1 MMDIKIIAGRSND
14 TGFELKIEIN
24 GYEKSVKT
32 QSYDLNYSMNNK
44 SNIFSA
50 IFISITG
57 FLFLEVSLLKFL
69 SLTTSQ
75 FLFGC
80 VLSFLSCLL
89 LCALIWTIV
98 KNKESKEWH
107 ACQHKTMNLLSS
119 GEIPSMDNFKKQ
131 SKKHAYCE
139 VGMAAMS
146 CLIFVFYL
154 GVVFID
160 KWAMPFLGKSYFWL
174 MFVILYFPYAILVS
188 KCLSDPMQNLIIVE
202 PSEEKLKESLDLA
215 LRVVRIKQLTT

>member
-1 MMDIKIIAGRSND
+1 MTDIEIIGGSSNR

-32 QSYDLNYSMNNK
+32 QNYDVNYSMNDK
-44 SNIFSA
+44 SNIFSML
-50 IFISITG
+50 FVSIAG
-57 FLFLEVSLLKFL
+57 LLFLGIFLLNSL
-69 SLTTSQ
+69 SLTMSQ
-75 FLFGC
+75 FLLGC
-80 VLSFLSCLL
+80 VLCFLSCLV
-89 LCALIWTIV
+89 LCAFIWTIV

-119 GEIPSMDNFKKQ
+119 GEIPSVDNFKKQ

-146 CLIFVFYL
+146 CLLFVFYL

-160 KWAMPFLGKSYFWL
+160 KWTTPFLGKSYFWL
-174 MFVILYFPYAILVS
+174 MFVILYFPYTILVS
-188 KCLSDPMQNLIIVE
+188 RCLSGPTQNLIIAE
-202 PSEEKLKESLDLA
+202 PSEDKLKESLDLA
-215 LRVVRIKQLTT
+215 LKVLRIKQLTT

>member
-89 LCALIWTIV
+89 LCAFIWTIV

-174 MFVILYFPYAILVS
+174 MFVIGGPPL
-188 KCLSDPMQNLIIVE
+188 
-202 PSEEKLKESLDLA
+202 
-215 LRVVRIKQLTT
+215 